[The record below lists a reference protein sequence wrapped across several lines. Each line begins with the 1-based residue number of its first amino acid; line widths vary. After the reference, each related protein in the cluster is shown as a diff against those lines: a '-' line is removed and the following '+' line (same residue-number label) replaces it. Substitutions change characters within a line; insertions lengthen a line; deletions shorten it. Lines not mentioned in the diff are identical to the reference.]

1 MSLQRVGVD
10 MRFPRRRFLHLALG
24 AAVAPLFSQFAS
36 ALDYPTRPVHLLVGF
51 PPGLAPDIVAR
62 VISQPLSER
71 LGQNVIVDNRPG
83 AGSNIAADVVVHAPA
98 DGYTLLYMTLG
109 NAINAT
115 FYQHLDFDITSDIAP
130 VAGTARSPSVLV
142 VSLSVPAQ
150 TLPEFIAYAKANPG
164 KVNFASGGVG
174 TAPHLAGELFNQ
186 MAGVHLVHIPYASSY
201 MPDLLAGR
209 VQITFAPIATSIAN
223 IKAGKLRAL
232 AVTGTARSAVLPDIP
247 TVAEFVPG
255 YEASVWHG
263 VGAPKGTSPDIVGGL
278 NRQIG
283 TVLAD
288 AAVKE
293 RLSGLGAEPMPMTP
307 GEFGK
312 FVAAEVRKWANV
324 VKLAGL
330 KQE

>member
-1 MSLQRVGVD
+1 ME
-10 MRFPRRRFLHLALG
+10 FPRRRFLHLAAG
-24 AAVAPLFSQFAS
+24 AGAAPLFCRSAF
-36 ALDYPTRPVHLLVGF
+36 ALDYPTRPVHLVVGF

-71 LGQNVIVDNRPG
+71 LGQNVIIDNRPG

-98 DGYTLLYMTLG
+98 DGYTLLYVTLG

-115 FYQHLDFDITSDIAP
+115 FYQHLDFNIVTDIAP

-142 VSLSVPAQ
+142 VSPSVPAK
-150 TLPEFIAYAKANPG
+150 TLPEFIAYARRNSG
-164 KVNFASGGVG
+164 KINFASGGVG

-223 IKAGKLRAL
+223 VKAGRLRAL
-232 AVTGTARSAVLPDIP
+232 AVTGTTRSPVLPDIP

-263 VGAPKGTSPDIVGGL
+263 AGAPKGTSPDIVGKL
-278 NRQIG
+278 NKQIDL
-283 TVLAD
+283 VLAD

-293 RLSGLGAEPMPMTP
+293 RLGGLGAEPMPMTP

-312 FVAAEVRKWANV
+312 FVADEVKKWADV
-324 VKLAGL
+324 VKFAGL
-330 KQE
+330 KLE